1 MDALQN
7 ALEDVNRQIDAII
20 QYWREFQ
27 ETTGSRLN
35 AAQTRL
41 RADQL
46 RPLRTRK
53 TQLENDI
60 ANFVPGPREA
70 PERGRASREAGRA
83 RPIATGTAT
92 TSSAD
97 GRGDQIEDVLTR
109 VYEGRRRQI
118 AQSQLYRETRAVWE
132 RENRQGTGPTMKE
145 VIKFLKTDDL
155 SQLQAPL
162 PKWGGRPIL
171 VSPLVTELILI
182 SLTGLKM
189 KKAKGKQAHIMFS

>member
-1 MDALQN
+1 MLAFLLATRRILILMDALQN
-7 ALEDVNRQIDAII
+7 ALQDVNRQIDAIV

-70 PERGRASREAGRA
+70 PERGRASREAGRD

-118 AQSQLYRETRAVWE
+118 AQSQLYREARAVWD
-132 RENRQGTGPTMKE
+132 RENRPGTGPTMKE
-145 VIKFLKTDDL
+145 VIKFFKY
-155 SQLQAPL
+155 
-162 PKWGGRPIL
+162 
-171 VSPLVTELILI
+171 
-182 SLTGLKM
+182 
-189 KKAKGKQAHIMFS
+189 